1 MAEEP
6 QIKNP
11 YDFRSPVSRSALLA
25 GRDDEMEAID
35 DLLRDSSADS
45 PTHLSLFGGQ
55 GSGKSSLLNGAVDL
69 ACARGMMVVKLA
81 LTSTI
86 VETEIDFYRALYDAA
101 LQTLIDTGR
110 LTTEDELMGTWAL
123 RTYTGVAP
131 ASQQEITPG
140 ELQFGLLIAAKLNGR
155 MVESVPTP
163 MLRRDIE
170 LLLSVGC
177 GPMRRLVLCLDSAE
191 LLDDNH
197 DLGPSLTHLADSCS
211 FLTIITAAETA
222 GTLQAAAPRA
232 WAQIEVGPYRGVGAV
247 IDAIT
252 KPATNADGIPEIT
265 PPTPETARD
274 IADLTGRVPYEVNLV
289 SHFIWDAIQQGEQDS
304 FELSPSVIQRVTV
317 ELEEK
322 GRHQASP
329 EIATYSNLSQADY
342 TMLGRYAPYE
352 ALSLRE
358 LALLRLML
366 EDHNEDDLA
375 QAETQV
381 RNELAQ
387 LELKGVV
394 ILERDRFAIKGSR
407 DARLYLK
414 YAAKRHTGDDL
425 HYGDTYTWAVT
436 MRFANQL
443 GAAVGDDDDYG
454 KALIFRG
461 GRPQELGDDNAG
473 SWAESIGSAAARGDI
488 VALSEPFGL
497 SLPTER
503 MTGPDQSS
511 FLLSVVQLQVGVY
524 DVEYVELVVSG
535 DGSSAE
541 EALDTG
547 NNWLAREEDLLG
559 KYGIRVVDRHCF
571 EIPRETLR
579 AVIAYGHLRLACGV
593 SYPVF
598 RTGAR
603 SAAEGLLGTVLEI
616 ATEMV
621 GSDPQDPLIRTELA
635 NALSRQAFIAS
646 HRGNWDAAI
655 DGFQSSRR
663 MFLTEEWLLDY
674 NEAYVRARQ
683 GDLDLACSLGALA
696 VAHHETGIVELVLL
710 HAYFPTPDDWATTDE
725 RWNLIELRGT
735 WITRFLNLQLLVLKA
750 IATGGERE
758 ELASAVAAL
767 GTAAP
772 PPLLRLGG
780 WATITLLN
788 DAPTAAMLFGRA
800 VAGTRY
806 DETDMP
812 AQEATYAER
821 RAEGPVPAP

>member
-6 QIKNP
+6 QLKNP
-11 YDFRSPVSRSALLA
+11 YDFRSPVKRSTLLA

-45 PTHLSLFGGQ
+45 PTHLSLFGGE

-69 ACARGMMVVKLA
+69 ACGRGMMVVKLA

-101 LQTLIDTGR
+101 LQTLIDTDR
-110 LTTEDELMGTWAL
+110 LTANDELMGTWAL

-131 ASQQEITPG
+131 PSPQEIIQG

-170 LLLSVGC
+170 RLLSIGC

-191 LLDDNH
+191 LLNENK

-232 WAQIEVGPYRGVGAV
+232 WAQIEVGPYRGISAV

-252 KPATNADGIPEIT
+252 KPATNADGIPEIN

-329 EIATYSNLSQADY
+329 EIATYSSLSQADY
-342 TMLGRYAPYE
+342 VMLGRYAPYE

-366 EDHNEDDLA
+366 KDHNEDDLT
-375 QAETQV
+375 QAETHI
-381 RNELAQ
+381 RTELAQ

-394 ILERDRFAIKGSR
+394 TIERDRFAIKGTR

-425 HYGDTYTWAVT
+425 HFGDTYTWAVT
-436 MRFANQL
+436 MRFASQL
-443 GAAVGDDDDYG
+443 GTAVGGDGY
-454 KALIFRG
+454 AETLLFRG
-461 GRPQELGDDNAG
+461 GRPQELGDDSAG

-503 MTGPDQSS
+503 IIGSDESG

-524 DVEYVELVVSG
+524 DVEYVELVANG

-541 EALDTG
+541 EALDAG
-547 NNWLAREEDLLG
+547 NMWLASEEDLLG
-559 KYGIRVVDRHCF
+559 KYGIRVVERRCF
-571 EIPRETLR
+571 EISSEILR
-579 AVIAYGHLRLACGV
+579 AVIAYGHLRLACGA

-603 SAAEGLLGTVLEI
+603 SAAEGLLATVLEI
-616 ATEMV
+616 AGEMV
-621 GSDPQDPLIRTELA
+621 GSDPQDPLLRTEFA

-655 DGFQSSRR
+655 DGFQTSRR

-683 GDLDLACSLGALA
+683 GDLDLACTLGELA
-696 VAHHETGIVELVLL
+696 VTHHEAGIAAQVLL

-725 RWNLIELRGT
+725 RWNLVELRGT
-735 WITRFLNLQLLVLKA
+735 WITRFLDLQLLVLKA
-750 IATGGERE
+750 MVTGGERE

-767 GTAAP
+767 GAAAP
-772 PPLLRLGG
+772 PPLLRLSG
-780 WATITLLN
+780 WATLTLLN
-788 DAPTAAMLFGRA
+788 DAPAAAVLFGRA

-806 DETDMP
+806 DETELP
-812 AQEATYAER
+812 AQETTYAER
-821 RAEGPVPAP
+821 RAEGAVSAT

>member
-6 QIKNP
+6 QLKNP
-11 YDFRSPVSRSALLA
+11 YDFRSPVKRSTLLA

-35 DLLRDSSADS
+35 NLLRDSSADS
-45 PTHLSLFGGQ
+45 PTHLSLFGGE
-55 GSGKSSLLNGAVDL
+55 GTGKSSLLNGAVDL
-69 ACARGMMVVKLA
+69 ACGRGMMVVKLA

-110 LTTEDELMGTWAL
+110 LTSDDELMGTWAL
-123 RTYTGVAP
+123 RTYTGVSP
-131 ASQQEITPG
+131 AGPQEITQG

-170 LLLSVGC
+170 RLLGVGC
-177 GPMRRLVLCLDSAE
+177 GPMGRLVLCLDSAE
-191 LLDDNH
+191 LLDENQ
-197 DLGPSLTHLADSCS
+197 DLGPSMTHLADSCS

-232 WAQIEVGPYRGVGAV
+232 WAQIEVGPYRGIGAV
-247 IDAIT
+247 MDAIT
-252 KPATNADGIPEIT
+252 KPATNADGIPEIN

-274 IADLTGRVPYEVNLV
+274 IADLTSRVPYEVNLV

-329 EIATYSNLSQADY
+329 EIATYSSLSQADY
-342 TMLGRYAPYE
+342 SMLGRYAPYE

-366 EDHNEDDLA
+366 KDHNEDDLA
-375 QAETQV
+375 QAETHI
-381 RNELAQ
+381 RTELAQ

-394 ILERDRFAIKGSR
+394 ILERDRFAIKGTR

-425 HYGDTYTWAVT
+425 HFGDTYTWAVT
-436 MRFANQL
+436 MRFASQL
-443 GAAVGDDDDYG
+443 GAAVSGDDYA
-454 KALIFRG
+454 KMLLFRG
-461 GRPQELGDDNAG
+461 GRPQELGDDSAG

-503 MTGPDQSS
+503 IIGSDESS

-524 DVEYVELVVSG
+524 DVEYVELVANG
-535 DGSSAE
+535 DGISAE
-541 EALDTG
+541 EALDAGNMWLTG
-547 NNWLAREEDLLG
+547 EEDLLG
-559 KYGIRVVDRHCF
+559 KYGIRVVERRCF
-571 EIPRETLR
+571 EIPSETLR
-579 AVIAYGHLRLACGV
+579 AVIAYGHLRLACGA

-603 SAAEGLLGTVLEI
+603 SAAEGILGTVLEI
-616 ATEMV
+616 AGKMV
-621 GSDPQDPLIRTELA
+621 GSDPEDPLLRTEFA

-683 GDLDLACSLGALA
+683 GDLGLACALGELA
-696 VAHHETGIVELVLL
+696 VAHHETGIAAQVLL
-710 HAYFPTPDDWATTDE
+710 HAYFPTPDDWATTNE
-725 RWNLIELRGT
+725 RWNLVELRGA
-735 WITRFLNLQLLVLKA
+735 WITRFLNLQLLVLRA

-758 ELASAVAAL
+758 ELTSAVAAL
-767 GTAAP
+767 GVAAP
-772 PPLLRLGG
+772 PPLLRLSG
-780 WATITLLN
+780 WATLALLN
-788 DAPTAAMLFGRA
+788 DAPAAATLFGRA
-800 VAGTRY
+800 LAGTRY
-806 DETDMP
+806 DETELP
-812 AQEATYAER
+812 AQEATYAEH
-821 RAEGPVPAP
+821 RAEGAGPAT